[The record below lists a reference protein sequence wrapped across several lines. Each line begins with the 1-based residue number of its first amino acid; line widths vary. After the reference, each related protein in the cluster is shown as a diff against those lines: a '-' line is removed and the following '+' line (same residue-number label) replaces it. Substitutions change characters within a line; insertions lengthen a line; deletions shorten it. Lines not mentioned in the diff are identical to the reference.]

1 MARILLA
8 VDLSYQTYRAA
19 ASHAGLT
26 CGQVFTGG
34 LYGFLM
40 TLAKQIRVVGATHV
54 VICRDMKPYKRSE
67 VYPNYKQLRKK
78 NADEDLLRAFNQS
91 LPMVTEAMSVVGIE
105 QLGHPGY
112 ESDDCIGAIARTHRH
127 RFDLIYAASNDS
139 DLFQLLCFDSFR
151 LFRGSEPADIFDR
164 KRIESG
170 PMGMT
175 PAEFML
181 AQALQGTH
189 NDVEGIPG
197 VGAITAYKA
206 VKDAASMRKLRE
218 RWAAVIDRNV
228 MLSQLPYPGMPRLDV
243 PRQGDFNARALYRF
257 CSRYDIDVTKSMVDS
272 FEQVSR

>member
-19 ASHAGLT
+19 AAHAGLT

-34 LYGFLM
+34 LYGFLQ

-54 VICRDMKPYKRSE
+54 VVCEDIKPYKRSE
-67 VYPNYKQLRKK
+67 VYPSYKQLRKK
-78 NADEDLLRAFNQS
+78 NADEELLKAFNQS
-91 LPMVTEAMSVVGIE
+91 KPMVMEAMRVAGIPLVGI
-105 QLGHPGY
+105 PGY
-112 ESDDCIGAIARTHRH
+112 ESDDCIGSIARSHRH

-151 LFRGSEPADIFDR
+151 LLKGSEPSDIVDR
-164 KRIESG
+164 KRIASG
-170 PMGMT
+170 PFGMT
-175 PAEFML
+175 PEEFML

-197 VGAITAYKA
+197 VGPVKAYQA
-206 VKDAASMRKLRE
+206 VKNAAMMRHLRE

-243 PRQGDFNARALYRF
+243 PQQGEFNARALYRF